1 MVGQLH
7 FVLPGDPM
15 TLTGGY
21 LYDRCMVEG
30 LRALGWDVTVHSLDP
45 GFPRP
50 DQTGLDE
57 ARKILNAIPAQC
69 LVVIDGLA
77 LGGMPALIEE
87 QTHRLNLLA
96 LIHHPLAAETG
107 LDKNTARCLFV
118 SERRALAAVRHVIV
132 TSATSARGLS
142 GYGVAQERIAIVV
155 PGTAQVSRTLGSGSS
170 ALNLLCVATLIPR
183 KGHQTLLSALALVAD
198 RPWRL
203 CCIGSLERNTTTVT
217 AVRRQISRLGF
228 QDRVTLLGEI
238 EEQGLRQHYMTSDV
252 FVLASHLE
260 GYGMVLSEA
269 LSHGLPIVATTAGA
283 IPETVALGAG
293 ILVSP
298 DDVDA
303 LGEALANVIDDSSL
317 RNRMAQAS
325 WMAGRELPTWHQ
337 ASRAFANAIE
347 TAMGL

>member
-1 MVGQLH
+1 M
-7 FVLPGDPM
+7 
-15 TLTGGY
+15 
-21 LYDRCMVEG
+21 YDRCMVEG

-118 SERRALAAVRHVIV
+118 SGKTGPGRGTSCHRNERHKRKRAQWLRG
-132 TSATSARGLS
+132 SARAYCDCRARHGPGVTNPRFGKLS
-142 GYGVAQERIAIVV
+142 PQ
-155 PGTAQVSRTLGSGSS
+155 PS
-170 ALNLLCVATLIPR
+170 LCCDVDSR

-269 LSHGLPIVATTAGA
+269 LSHGLP
-283 IPETVALGAG
+283 
-293 ILVSP
+293 
-298 DDVDA
+298 
-303 LGEALANVIDDSSL
+303 
-317 RNRMAQAS
+317 S
-325 WMAGRELPTWHQ
+325 WPPQPAPYPR
-337 ASRAFANAIE
+337 R
-347 TAMGL
+347 